1 MAEFI
6 DLDTQEPMTL
16 TLVLPHDA
24 DIDGKRISSLAPDWN
39 DNAGI
44 CRRRYHQVE
53 CAGRVETHEDQQG
66 TCRRPGRARLEG
78 GTNKNPATW
87 WDWGW
92 RGHFNK
98 EEVSF

>member
-1 MAEFI
+1 
-6 DLDTQEPMTL
+6 
-16 TLVLPHDA
+16 
-24 DIDGKRISSLAPDWN
+24 
-39 DNAGI
+39 
-44 CRRRYHQVE
+44 VE
-53 CAGRVETHEDQQG
+53 YAGRVETYEDQQG